1 MPSPTPFPHLLPLLL
16 LLVLTLLTPPA
27 LSQLPALRTFGMGY
41 SQYHLNSTEQ
51 TFFTYTLSSPNS
63 THGTLTHFWSTGDP
77 SPLID
82 SAIFSY
88 YLDDDLFPSSPSITF
103 TSSMLTGTGFDD
115 QATPWGHR
123 WFGKGAAGAGWY
135 NNFRVPFQRSIRV
148 TGRLAEGGVGAGAT
162 LWMIVRGTENLP
174 ISVGG
179 VTLPTTAR
187 LVQSRV
193 IGTFPPLAFV
203 PVLDVASGSGV
214 LFSHTLA
221 VNSTNIN
228 FLEGCYHSF
237 TPHSQPWPGLTI
249 STGTEDYF
257 DSAFYFNA
265 GPFRQENAGLTHFFD
280 NSSSGGQ
287 VRVSAYRNHDVD
299 PIWFQ
304 GGFRLL
310 WRVGDVSDEAGHK
323 CTLEKGGS
331 PVGSPQAS
339 YVNAY
344 TWAYVWGATEQLTP
358 QYPSVVME
366 E

>member
-1 MPSPTPFPHLLPLLL
+1 MHPHTPLLPLLL
-16 LLVLTLLTPPA
+16 SLILLLTLLTPPV
-27 LSQLPALRTFGMGY
+27 LSQLTLRTFGMGY
-41 SQYHLNSTEQ
+41 SQYHLNSTSQ
-51 TFFTYTLSSPNS
+51 TFFTYSLSNPNS
-63 THGTLTHFWSTGDP
+63 THGVLAHFWASGAP
-77 SPLID
+77 NAYID
-82 SAIFSY
+82 SAIFSIY
-88 YLDDDLFPSSPSITF
+88 IDDEPSPSITF
-103 TSSMLTGTGFDD
+103 CSSMLAGTGFDD
-115 QATPWGHR
+115 QAAPWGHR
-123 WFGKGAAGAGWY
+123 WFGRGAYGAGWY
-135 NNFRVPFQRSIRV
+135 SNFRVPFQRTVRV
-148 TGRLAEGGVGAGAT
+148 TGRLAPEAGEGAGAT
-162 LWMIVRGTENLP
+162 LWMILRGTENLP

-193 IGTFPPLAFV
+193 TGTYPALAFV
-203 PVLDVASGSGV
+203 PVLDLPTGSGV
-214 LFSHTLA
+214 LWSHTLA

-237 TPHSQPWPGLTI
+237 TPYAQPWPGLTV

-265 GPFRQENAGLTHFFD
+265 GPFRQENAGLTHYSD
-280 NSSSGGQ
+280 DSAQGGQ

-299 PIWFQ
+299 PIWFD

-358 QYPSVVME
+358 QYPSLVVDA
-366 E
+366 